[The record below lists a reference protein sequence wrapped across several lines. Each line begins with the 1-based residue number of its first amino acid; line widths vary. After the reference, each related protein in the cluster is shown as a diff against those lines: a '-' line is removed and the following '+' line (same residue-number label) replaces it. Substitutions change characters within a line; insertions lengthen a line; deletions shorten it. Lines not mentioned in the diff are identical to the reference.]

1 MRCTVNLL
9 LALFVVS
16 ASDAAACPK
25 RAGLPDLNCDGA
37 ARVAVV
43 GDSVV
48 YGRGDL
54 AHGDQGGYVLRTA
67 QRFSKATFYNHGV
80 PGKEAGLLV
89 RDLTSAFD
97 GSGDVT
103 FANNLKASDVVFLDI
118 GRNDW
123 WTKATPLATW
133 RNLKRCREIIQAK
146 VLAATGHTPLVVT
159 AQMVLANR
167 TGQGVWVKELNTIIG
182 QKGTALAPSDLR
194 FDLVSKRLLLDAV
207 HPSSA
212 GYDAAAKIF
221 INYLRVLY
229 PQHAAVF
236 RKDIDQD
243 GLYDEFEVEKFGTDP
258 SDPDTDDDGLLDG
271 NDPTPA
277 GT

>member
-1 MRCTVNLL
+1 MRRSFNVLLVLL
-9 LALFVVS
+9 LVG
-16 ASDAAACPK
+16 ASDAVACPH
-25 RAGLPDLNCDGA
+25 RGGLPDLNCDGA
-37 ARVAVV
+37 AKVAVV

-48 YGRGDL
+48 YGRGDA

-67 QRFSKATFYNHGV
+67 QRFSSATFYNHGV

-89 RDLTSAFD
+89 RDLSAAFD
-97 GSGDVT
+97 GTGDT
-103 FANNLKASDVVFLDI
+103 TLADDLKSSDVVFLDI

-123 WTKATPLATW
+123 WTKTTPLATW
-133 RNLKRCREIIQAK
+133 RNLKRCREIIQAR
-146 VLAATGHTPLVVT
+146 VLAATGHKPLVIT

-167 TGQGVWVKELNTIIG
+167 TGQGVWVKELDTIIG
-182 QKGTALAPSDLR
+182 QKGTALAPADLR
-194 FDLVSKRLLLDAV
+194 FDLVSKKLLVDAV

-221 INYLRVLY
+221 IQYLRVLY

-236 RKDIDQD
+236 RKDADHD
-243 GLYDEFEVEKFGTDP
+243 GLYDEFEQEKYGTDP
-258 SDPDTDDDGLLDG
+258 VDPDTDDDGILDG
-271 NDPTPA
+271 LDSTPT